1 MNETTCTVAGLAR
14 GVRATW
20 SLAVSVTV
28 YGMVFG
34 VLAREVGMEWADA
47 TLMSALVSAGGSQFV
62 ALGLWRLPLPIPAIV
77 LTALVVNLRHILMG
91 AALSPRLR
99 HLSKKK
105 IYVLAFFISDESWAL
120 TMREFSDGRSDAC
133 FLLGSGLTLFPA
145 WVGSTALGHL
155 LGTAVPD
162 PAHWGLDFAFTAVF
176 SALLVGMWQGVSS
189 LWPWAA
195 AAGVALLSAH
205 WLPGQWYILLGGLT
219 GGLIGAVRYRN

>member
-1 MNETTCTVAGLAR
+1 MSGTTFSFTGLVR
-14 GVRATW
+14 GVQATW
-20 SLAVSVTV
+20 PLAVSVMV

-34 VLAREVGMEWADA
+34 VLAREVGMEWTAA

-77 LTALVVNLRHILMG
+77 LTTLVVNLRHILMG
-91 AALSPRLR
+91 AALSPWLR
-99 HLSKKK
+99 RLSKKK
-105 IYVLAFFISDESWAL
+105 IYGLAFFISDESWAL
-120 TMREFSDGRSDAC
+120 TMREFSNGRSDAG

-162 PAHWGLDFAFTAVF
+162 PAQWGLDFAFTAVF
-176 SALLVGMWQGVSS
+176 SALLVGMWQGASS

-195 AAGVALLSAH
+195 AAGVALLAAH

-219 GGLIGAVRYRN
+219 GGLVGAVRYGN